1 MSVHAMDVDGVGGLA
16 GPVDGATVGV
26 QTQVMRLLWVEVGW
40 GHHCGRLDNSDQFKL
55 ELIYNYIC

>member
-1 MSVHAMDVDGVGGLA
+1 MAIYAMDVDGVGGLA

-40 GHHCGRLDNSDQFKL
+40 GHDCGRLDNSDDINL
-55 ELIYNYIC
+55 N